1 MIKTCIKLYKVKKQD
16 KRNCC
21 LKGSE
26 GPSISMKSYT
36 LSLRHLTDGS
46 NSCIC
51 GSFSSIG

>member
-16 KRNCC
+16 KCNCC

-36 LSLRHLTDGS
+36 LSLRHSTDGS